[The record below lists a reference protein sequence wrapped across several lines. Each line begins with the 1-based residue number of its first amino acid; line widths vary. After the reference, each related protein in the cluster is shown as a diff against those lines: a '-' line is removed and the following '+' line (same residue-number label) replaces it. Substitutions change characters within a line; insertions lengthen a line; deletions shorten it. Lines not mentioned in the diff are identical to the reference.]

1 MMNVNEKIEAMKV
14 EVAEQVEKMTVAD
27 MRKAAAA
34 YGIKNAK
41 QYKRAELAEKLVA
54 QMTAVQE
61 SSIKAEAEAQAEE
74 QKAIEAVNAEQTKK
88 VEKKAKKEKKA
99 IESKDKRYKADKLEN
114 DQVNELVDEL
124 VSDLLAATPDEVKK
138 MNLYDVNRKVLIEVM
153 KQLHC
158 KLWYRTY
165 DKPTMIAKITFALS
179 KGGIVKVEKVE
190 VSGEEESK

>member
-27 MRKAAAA
+27 MRKAATT

-41 QYKRAELAEKLVA
+41 QYKRVELAEKLIA
-54 QMTAVQE
+54 QMIAVQE
-61 SSIKAEAEAQAEE
+61 SSIKAEAEAQEKE
-74 QKAIEAVNAEQTKK
+74 QKAIEAANAEQAKK
-88 VEKKAKKEKKA
+88 AEKKAKKEKKA
-99 IESKDKRYKADKLEN
+99 AESKDKRYKADKLED
-114 DQVNELVDEL
+114 DQVNEQVDEL
-124 VSDLLAATPDEVKK
+124 VSDLLAATPDEVKG

-179 KGGIVKVEKVE
+179 KGGLVKVEKVE
-190 VSGEEESK
+190 VGEGEESK

>member
-1 MMNVNEKIEAMKV
+1 MMSVNEKIEAMKV

-27 MRKAAAA
+27 MRKAAAV
-34 YGIKNAK
+34 YGLKNAK
-41 QYKRAELAEKLVA
+41 QYKRAELAEKLIA
-54 QMTAVQE
+54 QMAAVQE
-61 SSIKAEAEAQAEE
+61 SSIKAEAEAQAKE
-74 QKAIEAVNAEQTKK
+74 QKAIEAANAEQTKK

-99 IESKDKRYKADKLEN
+99 TESKDKRYKADKLEN
-114 DQVNELVDEL
+114 DQVNEQVDEL
-124 VSDLLAATPDEVKK
+124 VSALLAATPDEVKE

-179 KGGIVKVEKVE
+179 KGGTVKVEKVE